1 MELAERQSDLLTAL
15 NYTKEDLL
23 VGCPVVKDFHV
34 RKKHVLFKNAF
45 KVNKLLNFVFCQ
57 KCNRSS
63 FTRKICQKKFK
74 VNFFINLIKLKLI
87 LVSILFS
94 PETQIVEIVD
104 LVDQKN
110 SYIGTASR

>member
-34 RKKHVLFKNAF
+34 RKKHVLFKNVF
-45 KVNKLLNFVFCQ
+45 KVNKLSNFVFCHI

-63 FTRKICQKKFK
+63 FTRKICQK
-74 VNFFINLIKLKLI
+74 NSKLI
-87 LVSILFS
+87 FS
-94 PETQIVEIVD
+94 LT
-104 LVDQKN
+104 LLN
-110 SYIGTASR
+110 LSLS